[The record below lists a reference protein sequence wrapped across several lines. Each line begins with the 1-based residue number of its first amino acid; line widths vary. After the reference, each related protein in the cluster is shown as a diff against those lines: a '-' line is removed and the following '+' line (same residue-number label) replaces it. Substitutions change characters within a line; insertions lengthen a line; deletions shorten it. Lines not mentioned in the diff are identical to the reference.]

1 MGLVSLRTMSCDRR
15 CTAGRSRA
23 RLWASTPSTVGSPP
37 PPQLHTSPAPR
48 VASPAV
54 AEAEKPFSSLLPHL
68 FLLRPLALGDAGEG
82 RPPPCQLLGA
92 RLEKGGRGQAVY
104 FRCIRSGTFKGRCD
118 FGVNKYR
125 RASNPS
131 KVREACTSSV
141 LPTTRQTRTKAS
153 QRRVERGREIA
164 NDLLRRDKSQWWSNP
179 NRKWDSFRLCP
190 AKSLGQRRARQ
201 GQERWTSVKKLARR
215 CRR

>member
-1 MGLVSLRTMSCDRR
+1 MTDVALRVVLELDSGPPLHPPLGHRR
-15 CTAGRSRA
+15 GYCTPR
-23 RLWASTPSTVGSPP
+23 PP
-37 PPQLHTSPAPR
+37 PELHHQQSHR
-48 VASPAV
+48 V
-54 AEAEKPFSSLLPHL
+54 AEKPFSPLLHL

-82 RPPPCQLLGA
+82 RPPPSPTFGREA
-92 RLEKGGRGQAVY
+92 VGGGRGRSVY

-125 RASNPS
+125 RASTPS

-141 LPTTRQTRTKAS
+141 LPNTRQTRTKAS
-153 QRRVERGREIA
+153 QRRVERGQEIA
-164 NDLLRRDKSQWWSNP
+164 NDWLRRDKSQWWSNP

>member
-1 MGLVSLRTMSCDRR
+1 MGLVSLRTMSSDRR

-37 PPQLHTSPAPR
+37 RLLHTSPAPR

-54 AEAEKPFSSLLPHL
+54 AEAEKPFSHLPQL
-68 FLLRPLALGDAGEG
+68 FFLLRPLALGDAGEG

-92 RLEKGGRGQAVY
+92 RLEEGGRGQAVY
-104 FRCIRSGTFKGRCD
+104 FRCIRSGTFKGRCH

-164 NDLLRRDKSQWWSNP
+164 NDLLRRDKSQLVVQP
-179 NRKWDSFRLCP
+179 K
-190 AKSLGQRRARQ
+190 
-201 GQERWTSVKKLARR
+201 
-215 CRR
+215 

>member
-1 MGLVSLRTMSCDRR
+1 MGLISLRTMSSDRR

-37 PPQLHTSPAPR
+37 RLLHTSPAPR

-82 RPPPCQLLGA
+82 RPPPSPSLGREA
-92 RLEKGGRGQAVY
+92 VGGGRGQSVY

-125 RASNPS
+125 RASTLPRLERPAPALYFQPHV
-131 KVREACTSSV
+131 KQGPRLLKGGLREG
-141 LPTTRQTRTKAS
+141 
-153 QRRVERGREIA
+153 ER
-164 NDLLRRDKSQWWSNP
+164 
-179 NRKWDSFRLCP
+179 
-190 AKSLGQRRARQ
+190 
-201 GQERWTSVKKLARR
+201 
-215 CRR
+215 

>member
-1 MGLVSLRTMSCDRR
+1 MSSDRR

-37 PPQLHTSPAPR
+37 RLLHTSPAPR

-54 AEAEKPFSSLLPHL
+54 AEAEKPFSRSISSSSDLL
-68 FLLRPLALGDAGEG
+68 LLVTQVKVDHRPANFW
-82 RPPPCQLLGA
+82 A
-92 RLEKGGRGQAVY
+92 RGWRREGRGQSVY
-104 FRCIRSGTFKGRCD
+104 FRCIRSRTFKGRCD

-131 KVREACTSSV
+131 KVSEAFTSSV

-153 QRRVERGREIA
+153 QRRVERGQEIA
-164 NDLLRRDKSQWWSNP
+164 NDWLRRGKSQWWSNP
-179 NRKWDSFRLCP
+179 NRKWNSFRLCP

>member
-1 MGLVSLRTMSCDRR
+1 MGLVSPHTMSSDRR

-37 PPQLHTSPAPR
+37 PLLHTSPAPR
-48 VASPAV
+48 VASPA
-54 AEAEKPFSSLLPHL
+54 AASAEKPFSHLPQHLL
-68 FLLRPLALGDAGEG
+68 LLRPLALGDAGEG
-82 RPPPCQLLGA
+82 RPPPSPTFGREA
-92 RLEKGGRGQAVY
+92 GGGRGWSVY

-131 KVREACTSSV
+131 KVSEAFTSSV

-153 QRRVERGREIA
+153 QRRVERGQEIA
-164 NDLLRRDKSQWWSNP
+164 NDWLRRDKSQWWSNP

>member
-1 MGLVSLRTMSCDRR
+1 MGLVSLRTMSSDRR

-37 PPQLHTSPAPR
+37 PLLHTSPAPR

-54 AEAEKPFSSLLPHL
+54 AEAEKPFSHLPQL
-68 FLLRPLALGDAGEG
+68 FFLLRPLALGDAGEG

-92 RLEKGGRGQAVY
+92 RLEEGGRGQAVY
-104 FRCIRSGTFKGRCD
+104 FRCIRSGTFKGRCH

-125 RASNPS
+125 RASTPS

-164 NDLLRRDKSQWWSNP
+164 KDLLRRDKSQWWSNP

>member
-1 MGLVSLRTMSCDRR
+1 MHC
-15 CTAGRSRA
+15 
-23 RLWASTPSTVGSPP
+23 GS
-37 PPQLHTSPAPR
+37 
-48 VASPAV
+48 
-54 AEAEKPFSSLLPHL
+54 FSSSTLGLHSIHRWVTAAATAHLARPQSCITSSRRGGETLLPQHL
-68 FLLRPLALGDAGEG
+68 LLLRPLALGDAGEG
-82 RPPPCQLLGA
+82 RPPPSPTFGREA
-92 RLEKGGRGQAVY
+92 GGGRGRSVY

-131 KVREACTSSV
+131 KVSEAFTSSV
-141 LPTTRQTRTKAS
+141 LPTTRQTSTKAS

-164 NDLLRRDKSQWWSNP
+164 NDWLRRGKSQWWSNP